1 MILWA
6 IIGFRIEALGF
17 RIQGFMVQDPGFRF
31 RVLMIIKMRN
41 RDV

>member
-17 RIQGFMVQDPGFRF
+17 RIQGFMVQDPGFR
-31 RVLMIIKMRN
+31 VLMIIKMRN

>member
-6 IIGFRIEALGF
+6 EIAFRIQALGF
-17 RIQGFMVQDPGFRF
+17 RIQGFMVQASRFRF
-31 RVLMIIKMRN
+31 RVLMMIMMRN